1 MNNKK
6 RNKYDKH
13 NYMALPLEKTE
24 IIIENIY
31 NLKHCLNLYRKELQE
46 KNNYIDNANEDLKFY
61 KSVLRNINV
70 VWKIFNSDL
79 LNLINN
85 DKGINVHVKEENN
98 NNNDNIKECKKR
110 EIKDEKSGDEY
121 ENMIES
127 PYYNIEN
134 VHDLF
139 LKYVNKND
147 GNESDE
153 EEDSDF
159 FKSLSEDDIENI
171 KGKYKKIKINEQDAH
186 EKPFIKN
193 EKNTDKEKGYTNT
206 KRKRDE
212 KGEDR
217 ESSDNTKQCNGEKNS
232 KTIFEEK
239 IKFEFLENIKK
250 TLNFINNIIC
260 LKSNINIDCNLE
272 YIRKINYEKNV
283 YYEKYKDEKKN
294 NNNAKNEYNNIK
306 IELERLEKKKASLL
320 FKLYNLNICKTII
333 EDVKVEKPEDIMQNE
348 LKLENFDEAKN
359 KIICVNCGYE
369 NLCENSAIL
378 SELNSGMIAKNESNS
393 LCAANQLSTPGNTIN
408 GNSNTTNMNSTIG
421 NSGKNENDNI
431 GNKVESEILLNFENL
446 ITKEKIIQSDPFKN
460 LVKETMNIY
469 NTLKEREKEIVLLKK
484 EILRMENDKDEEY
497 DNLLNETIN
506 NKKTLVNKIKEL
518 EIEIVTYRLD
528 KDTIENKI
536 NAMKNEV
543 NVLKNIENNQT
554 TQLKQKENEILKM
567 KSNIDALKMSEN
579 NLKEKI
585 EIIKKEKNDLLS
597 SEGCMIKNVN
607 INNGNAI
614 GDDLKNQT
622 SVDIDKYNE
631 LLREN
636 ENIRKIL
643 EKKKDVEDELINL
656 KSSYNSM
663 SEEIEEITKEFEKKQ
678 EQIDEMILQIK
689 NKEMEYLKK
698 YNNMVSKEYAENNLK
713 QLENS
718 YKEKLSLINDTYDK
732 YKNFSNLYL
741 SLFYHARRN
750 AVISDSAKEEQMNI
764 IIKLKEK
771 YESIFQKK
779 KELSGILKNLY
790 NCNKKL
796 ITKCNDL
803 YKENKKLQNTLC
815 SMEKNKYKKNL
826 SPNNEDNN
834 LLIEEN
840 NELRRRLICSVCMEN
855 FRNYII
861 IKCGHIYCETCI
873 FNNLKSRNRKCPQCK
888 IPFDKKDL
896 QKMFLD

>member
-1 MNNKK
+1 MNSKK
-6 RNKYDKH
+6 RNKYDKQ
-13 NYMALPLEKTE
+13 NYTPLPLENTE

-61 KSVLRNINV
+61 KNVLRNINV

-85 DKGINVHVKEENN
+85 DKEIGIRIKKESNN
-98 NNNDNIKECKKR
+98 KNGEG
-110 EIKDEKSGDEY
+110 SGDEY
-121 ENMIES
+121 EHMIES

-134 VHDLF
+134 FHDLF

-171 KGKYKKIKINEQDAH
+171 KAKNKKIKIGEE
-186 EKPFIKN
+186 EKAFIKN
-193 EKNTDKEKGYTNT
+193 EKNNDKEKGYTNV
-206 KRKRDE
+206 KRRRDE
-212 KGEDR
+212 KEDK
-217 ESSDNTKQCNGEKNS
+217 ESSDNTKDCNSREKYS

-239 IKFEFLENIKK
+239 IRFEFLENIKK
-250 TLNFINNIIC
+250 TLNFINNIMC

-283 YYEKYKDEKKN
+283 YYEKYKDEKKKS
-294 NNNAKNEYNNIK
+294 NNAKNDYNNIK

-333 EDVKVEKPEDIMQNE
+333 EDGKVEKPEDIMQNE
-348 LKLENFDEAKN
+348 IKLENFDEDKN
-359 KIICVNCGYE
+359 KLICINCGYE
-369 NLCENSAIL
+369 NLCENGVTL
-378 SELNSGMIAKNESNS
+378 GEPTSGIVTKNESNN
-393 LCAANQLSTPGNTIN
+393 LCVAKQLSTPGDTNI
-408 GNSNTTNMNSTIG
+408 GNSSTTNMNSTID

-431 GNKVESEILLNFENL
+431 ANKVESQILLNFENL
-446 ITKEKIIQSDPFKN
+446 VTKEKIIQSDPFKN
-460 LVKETMNIY
+460 LMKETMNIY
-469 NTLKEREKEIVLLKK
+469 STLKEREKEIVLLKK
-484 EILRMENDKDEEY
+484 EILRMENDKDEEF

-506 NKKTLVNKIKEL
+506 NKKKLVNKIKEL
-518 EIEIVTYRLD
+518 EIEIVTYKLD
-528 KDTIENKI
+528 KDKIENKI

-543 NVLKNIENNQT
+543 DVLKNIETNQT
-554 TQLKQKENEILKM
+554 IQLKQKENEILKM
-567 KSNIDALKMSEN
+567 KSNIDTLKISEN

-585 EIIKKEKNDLLS
+585 ETLKKEKDSLLS

-614 GDDLKNQT
+614 GDGSKNKT

-636 ENIRKIL
+636 ENMRKSL
-643 EKKKDVEDELINL
+643 EQKKDVEEELINL
-656 KSSYNSM
+656 KSSYDSM
-663 SEEIEEITKEFEKKQ
+663 SEEIEEITKEYEKKQ
-678 EQIDEMILQIK
+678 EQVDEMILQIK

-698 YNNMVSKEYAENNLK
+698 YNNMVTKEYAENNLK
-713 QLENS
+713 QLESS
-718 YKEKLSLINDTYDK
+718 YKEKISLINDTYDK

-741 SLFYHARRN
+741 SLFYHARKN

-771 YESIFQKK
+771 YELIFQKK

-790 NCNKKL
+790 SCNKKL
-796 ITKCNDL
+796 ITQCNDL

-815 SMEKNKYKKNL
+815 SMEKNKYKKDM
-826 SPNNEDNN
+826 SPSNEDTN

>member
-1 MNNKK
+1 MNSKK
-6 RNKYDKH
+6 RNKYDKQ
-13 NYMALPLEKTE
+13 NYMPLPLENTE

-46 KNNYIDNANEDLKFY
+46 KNSYIDNANEDLKFY
-61 KSVLRNINV
+61 KNVLRNINV

-85 DKGINVHVKEENN
+85 DKEIGIRIKEENN
-98 NNNDNIKECKKR
+98 SKNDEA
-110 EIKDEKSGDEY
+110 SGDEY

-134 VHDLF
+134 FHDLF
-139 LKYVNKND
+139 LKYVNKTD

-171 KGKYKKIKINEQDAH
+171 KAKNKKINEKDAQ

-193 EKNTDKEKGYTNT
+193 EKNNDKEKGYTNI

-217 ESSDNTKQCNGEKNS
+217 ESSDNTKQFNNEDKNS
-232 KTIFEEK
+232 KTVFEDK
-239 IKFEFLENIKK
+239 IRFEFLENIKK
-250 TLNFINNIIC
+250 TLNFINDIIC

-283 YYEKYKDEKKN
+283 YYEKYKDEKKKS
-294 NNNAKNEYNNIK
+294 NNAKNEYNNIK

-333 EDVKVEKPEDIMQNE
+333 EDGKVEKPEDIMQNE
-348 LKLENFDEAKN
+348 IKLETFDEDKN
-359 KIICVNCGYE
+359 KVICINCGYE
-369 NLCENSAIL
+369 NLCENGVVL
-378 SELNSGMIAKNESNS
+378 GEPTSGMITKNEINN
-393 LCAANQLSTPGNTIN
+393 LCTAKQLYTPGDTNI
-408 GNSNTTNMNSTIG
+408 GNSSTTNMNSTID

-431 GNKVESEILLNFENL
+431 ANKVESQILLNFENL
-446 ITKEKIIQSDPFKN
+446 ITKEKIMQSDPFKN
-460 LVKETMNIY
+460 LMKETMNIY

-484 EILRMENDKDEEY
+484 EILRMENDKDEEF

-506 NKKTLVNKIKEL
+506 NKKKLVNKIKEL
-518 EIEIVTYRLD
+518 EIEIVTYKLD
-528 KDTIENKI
+528 KDKIENKI

-543 NVLKNIENNQT
+543 DVLKNIENNQT
-554 TQLKQKENEILKM
+554 IQLKQKENEILKM
-567 KSNIDALKMSEN
+567 KSNIDTLKMSEN

-585 EIIKKEKNDLLS
+585 ETLKKEKDSLLS
-597 SEGCMIKNVN
+597 SEGGMIK
-607 INNGNAI
+607 NGNAI
-614 GDDLKNQT
+614 GDGSKNKT

-636 ENIRKIL
+636 ENMRKSL
-643 EKKKDVEDELINL
+643 EKKKDVEEELINL
-656 KSSYNSM
+656 KSSYDSM
-663 SEEIEEITKEFEKKQ
+663 SEEIEEITKEYEKKQ
-678 EQIDEMILQIK
+678 EQVDEMILQIK

-718 YKEKLSLINDTYDK
+718 YKEKISLINDTYDK
-732 YKNFSNLYL
+732 YKDFSNLYL
-741 SLFYHARRN
+741 SLFYHARKN
-750 AVISDSAKEEQMNI
+750 AVISDSAKEEQMSI

-771 YESIFQKK
+771 YELIFQKK
-779 KELSGILKNLY
+779 KELSGILKSLY
-790 NCNKKL
+790 SCNKKL
-796 ITKCNDL
+796 ITQCNDL
-803 YKENKKLQNTLC
+803 YKENRKLQNTLC
-815 SMEKNKYKKNL
+815 SMEKSKYKKDM